1 MGFSES
7 IKLDVKRKAAF
18 RCCRCQELGPQVH
31 HIIPTEFGGGD
42 EVDNAAPLC
51 PNCHDFFGPNPNKRK
66 EIRQMRDWWY
76 EQVEKMYPGEG
87 ILEKLEKI
95 DAKLEGIRD
104 GLSSVDEL
112 KQSLMEYA
120 GKYIGE
126 ITADTASAAA
136 TDIVDALALDVG
148 CPQSEF
154 RRFICGRCGAEV
166 MGAGNCPN
174 CGARIRLVYR

>member
-1 MGFSES
+1 
-7 IKLDVKRKAAF
+7 
-18 RCCRCQELGPQVH
+18 
-31 HIIPTEFGGGD
+31 
-42 EVDNAAPLC
+42 
-51 PNCHDFFGPNPNKRK
+51 
-66 EIRQMRDWWY
+66 
-76 EQVEKMYPGEG
+76 MYPGEG

-136 TDIVDALALDVG
+136 TDIVDALALDRSSSLTNRVT
-148 CPQSEF
+148 S
-154 RRFICGRCGAEV
+154 
-166 MGAGNCPN
+166 
-174 CGARIRLVYR
+174 